1 MAILNKNNS
10 EIKDSKI
17 SSKDLVDLLSKLE
30 EGSLSGPGAKK
41 IIELCWS
48 SNESVDVL
56 IKKEGFDEV
65 KGEDELLEIITKILR
80 DNPKQFEQYLNGK
93 DKLFGFFVG
102 QVMKETKGNAD
113 PKLVNELL
121 NKKLKQ

>member
-1 MAILNKNNS
+1 MCIR
-10 EIKDSKI
+10 D
-17 SSKDLVDLLSKLE
+17 
-30 EGSLSGPGAKK
+30 
-41 IIELCWS
+41 
-48 SNESVDVL
+48 
-56 IKKEGFDEV
+56 
-65 KGEDELLEIITKILR
+65 R
-80 DNPKQFEQYLNGK
+80 DNSKQFEQYLNGK

>member
-17 SSKDLVDLLSKLE
+17 SSKDMIDLLSRLE

-41 IIELCWS
+41 IIELCWL
-48 SNESVDVL
+48 SNESIDVL

-65 KGEDELLEIITKILR
+65 KGEDELLEIINKIIK
-80 DNPKQFEQYLNGK
+80 DNSKQFEQYLNGK

-102 QVMKETKGNAD
+102 QVMKETRGNAD

>member
-1 MAILNKNNS
+1 M
-10 EIKDSKI
+10 
-17 SSKDLVDLLSKLE
+17 
-30 EGSLSGPGAKK
+30 
-41 IIELCWS
+41 
-48 SNESVDVL
+48 
-56 IKKEGFDEV
+56 IKKEGLDEV
-65 KGEDELLEIITKILR
+65 KGEDELLKIITRILEY
-80 DNPKQFEQYLNGK
+80 NSKQLEQYLNGK

>member
-1 MAILNKNNS
+1 LIFDLGRS
-10 EIKDSKI
+10 LPFFSII
-17 SSKDLVDLLSKLE
+17 ST
-30 EGSLSGPGAKK
+30 
-41 IIELCWS
+41 
-48 SNESVDVL
+48 
-56 IKKEGFDEV
+56 F
-65 KGEDELLEIITKILR
+65 LEIITKIIR
-80 DNPKQFEQYLNGK
+80 DNSKQFEQYLNGK